1 MKYCYNCY
9 NNFEDNENYK
19 YCPFCGKPLYDEE
32 LVSADLYGVW
42 EVFTE
47 GKSLGCY
54 EGSLDDVAFYLNDKK
69 GHTFNFSKLNSKQVK
84 TEDVVKDTSV
94 ISIKK
99 IQGLNDSYWAIRK
112 AFEDKGLSF
121 SKNSS
126 DIYKLKVSI

>member
-9 NNFEDNENYK
+9 NNFEDKENYK
-19 YCPFCGKPLYDEE
+19 YCPFCGKTLYDEE
-32 LVSADLYGVW
+32 LVAADLYGVW

-47 GKSLGCY
+47 GKSLGTF

-69 GHTFNFSKLNSKQVK
+69 GHTFNFNKLNSKQVK
-84 TEDVVKDTSV
+84 SEDVVKDTST

-99 IQGLNDSYWAIRK
+99 IQGLDDSYWAIRK
-112 AFEDKGLSF
+112 GFEDKGLSF

-126 DIYKLKVSI
+126 DIYELKVGV